1 MGCASVVRPW
11 ACTADPLGACLLCPG
26 QSAHTKEA
34 VLAESSISICS
45 LHFCALCNIGGVWQ
59 RTDQHTGCGY
69 KGRTMCFS
77 ALASFGAGAVL
88 LAIGGASTRRT
99 RRAVEL
105 PYALIPLCF
114 GVQQLLEGALWLT
127 LPLQAQCANAWLT
140 QGYSAF
146 SQVIWPIYIPLAVYL
161 LERPGWRRRLIGLI
175 ALSGAGVALYL
186 LWCMVKTPVLAQISG
201 SHIAYVFPHFH
212 QPLATVLYLFAAC
225 VSPLLS
231 AWPRVRLFGLLA
243 SVSLVAAAY
252 FYSQWFISTWC
263 FFAALLS
270 AVVWLQFARGPQ
282 AAAAAAAPAH

>member
-1 MGCASVVRPW
+1 
-11 ACTADPLGACLLCPG
+11 
-26 QSAHTKEA
+26 
-34 VLAESSISICS
+34 
-45 LHFCALCNIGGVWQ
+45 LHFRALRNIGGVWQ
-59 RTDQHTGCGY
+59 RTDQRAVSGY

-88 LAIGGASTRRT
+88 LAIGGASARRT

-127 LPLQAQCANAWLT
+127 LPLQAQCASAWLT

-146 SQVIWPIYIPLAVYL
+146 SQVIWPIYIPLAVYM

-175 ALSGAGVALYL
+175 ALAGTGVALYL

-231 AWPRVRLFGLLA
+231 TWPRVRLFGLLA

-282 AAAAAAAPAH
+282 AAAAAR